1 MRELVIG
8 FILTTVVGG
17 ALGYFF
23 QTRSWRNQ
31 RESELREAER
41 AAAIRVFEE
50 VSTLLD
56 KRQYRLGQMRYQLS
70 KVDGSSGIEQ
80 HLDAYR
86 DVVAVWN
93 ERLNR
98 NLALTEGYFGMDV
111 RDDLEF
117 RIYEGFK
124 ELGEL
129 MEQIYLGEI
138 ADRPSALA
146 LLERGTGLMN
156 RFIYDLNAEMI
167 ELIKR
172 GQVGRYSPAAS
183 HGDGYVGWYET
194 WRDDDVAAG
203 LRTTLGL
210 DVASK
215 PRSARRAL
223 DSPSVPVP

>member
-41 AAAIRVFEE
+41 AAATRVFEE
-50 VSTLLD
+50 VSMLLD

-70 KVDGSSGIEQ
+70 KVDSSNRIER

-86 DVVAVWN
+86 DVLAAWN

-117 RIYEGFK
+117 RIYEGFR
-124 ELGEL
+124 ELGDL
-129 MEQIYLGEI
+129 MERIYYGDLEN
-138 ADRPSALA
+138 RTNALA
-146 LLERGTGLMN
+146 LLELGTNLMN
-156 RFIYDLNAEMI
+156 RFVYDLNAEMI
-167 ELIKR
+167 DLIKK
-172 GQVGRYSPAAS
+172 GAIGRDAPPAT
-183 HGDGYVGWYET
+183 HDDDYVGWYET
-194 WRDDDVAAG
+194 WRDDSVAG
-203 LRTTLGL
+203 RLRAALGL
-210 DVASK
+210 EVTSN
-215 PRSARRAL
+215 PRRAGRAFA
-223 DSPSVPVP
+223 SPTVPAE

>member
-41 AAAIRVFEE
+41 AAAIKVFEE
-50 VSTLLD
+50 VSMLLD
-56 KRQYRLGQMRYQLS
+56 RRQYRLAQMRYQLG
-70 KVDGSSGIEQ
+70 KADTSSGLEPY
-80 HLDAYR
+80 LDAYR
-86 DVVAVWN
+86 EVVAAWN

-129 MEQIYLGEI
+129 MERIYRQDV
-138 ADRPSALA
+138 ADRTNAVA
-146 LLERGTGLMN
+146 LLERGGDLMN

-167 ELIKR
+167 DLIKN
-172 GQVGRYSPAAS
+172 GAVGRDAPAAS
-183 HGDGYVGWYET
+183 HGDDYIGWHEG
-194 WRDDDVAAG
+194 WRDDSVAG
-203 LRTTLGL
+203 RLRRKLGFT
-210 DVASK
+210 VTSK
-215 PRSARRAL
+215 SRSAARAL
-223 DSPSVPVP
+223 VSSAPPGL

>member
-41 AAAIRVFEE
+41 SAAIKVFEE

-56 KRQYRLGQMRYQLS
+56 KRQYRLGQMRYHLS
-70 KVDGSSGIEQ
+70 KVDWSNGIDR

-86 DVVAVWN
+86 DVVAAWN

-117 RIYEGFK
+117 RIYDGFK

-129 MEQIYLGEI
+129 MERIYLGEV
-138 ADRPSALA
+138 ADRVNALA
-146 LLERGTGLMN
+146 LLECGTGLMN
-156 RFIYDLNAEMI
+156 RFI
-167 ELIKR
+167 
-172 GQVGRYSPAAS
+172 
-183 HGDGYVGWYET
+183 
-194 WRDDDVAAG
+194 
-203 LRTTLGL
+203 
-210 DVASK
+210 
-215 PRSARRAL
+215 
-223 DSPSVPVP
+223 

>member
-1 MRELVIG
+1 VRELVIG

-50 VSTLLD
+50 VSMLLD
-56 KRQYRLGQMRYQLS
+56 RRQYRLAQMRYQLG
-70 KVDGSSGIEQ
+70 KADSSNGIEP
-80 HLDAYR
+80 HLAAYR
-86 DVVAVWN
+86 EVVAAWN

-129 MEQIYLGEI
+129 MERIYRDDV
-138 ADRPSALA
+138 ADRESAVA
-146 LLERGTGLMN
+146 LLKRGSDLMN

-167 ELIKR
+167 DLVKT
-172 GQVGRYSPAAS
+172 GAVGRDAPSGS
-183 HGDGYVGWYET
+183 HGHDYVGWHEA
-194 WRDDDVAAG
+194 WRDDPVAG
-203 LRTTLGL
+203 RLRTTLGL
-210 DVASK
+210 TLKSKSQGVARTPVSR
-215 PRSARRAL
+215 P
-223 DSPSVPVP
+223 SPTP